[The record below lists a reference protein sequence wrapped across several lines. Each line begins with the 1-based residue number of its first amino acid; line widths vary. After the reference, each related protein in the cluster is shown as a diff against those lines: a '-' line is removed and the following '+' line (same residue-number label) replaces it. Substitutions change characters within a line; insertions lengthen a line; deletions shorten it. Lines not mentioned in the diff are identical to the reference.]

1 MTKMIGILIGLLLVI
16 GGIYYLATNKND
28 AESKRIYGIASIIGV
43 IVIVVAYFIL

>member
-16 GGIYYLATNKND
+16 GGIYYLATNKKD
-28 AESKRIYGIASIIGV
+28 AESNKIYGITSIIGV